1 MCIEKKVET
10 ELFGSKRSNLQLT
23 QSKALK
29 MLDLDYDNF
38 EFVVKQG
45 RKDDVCI
52 VLTTLCTKKK
62 LRNGDTDHTDYE
74 NL

>member
-52 VLTTLCTKKK
+52 VLTTLCTKNFCA
-62 LRNGDTDHTDYE
+62 LVLLYRNIFSDH
-74 NL
+74 